1 MFRSRPP
8 PTRWVRAQSIK
19 YRSTFAH
26 PGALALSIP
35 RNPIGAV
42 GAQVTFTTAPFNTA
56 ICCGLE
62 SISVLEISHSDGYS
76 SSAAW
81 GRRSAT
87 NAMLLLSGDHAAAS
101 TFAVGPLICSGLRRQ
116 VHVCHSVLTCMG

>member
-1 MFRSRPP
+1 M
-8 PTRWVRAQSIK
+8 
-19 YRSTFAH
+19 
-26 PGALALSIP
+26 P
-35 RNPIGAV
+35 RNPIRAV

-62 SISVLEISHSDGYS
+62 SISALEISHSDGYS
-76 SSAAW
+76 SSAAS

-101 TFAVGPLICSGLRRQ
+101 TLYVGSVIRRGLPPEICVSQIEVNSSR
-116 VHVCHSVLTCMG
+116 

>member
-1 MFRSRPP
+1 MFRSRPA
-8 PTRWVRAQSIK
+8 PTSWVRAPSMK

-26 PGALALSIP
+26 RGALSLSMP
-35 RNPIGAV
+35 RNPIRAV

-62 SISVLEISHSDGYS
+62 SISALEISHSDGYS
-76 SSAAW
+76 SSAAS

-87 NAMLLLSGDHAAAS
+87 NAMLLLSGDHAAAAQRDQPRLRLAR
-101 TFAVGPLICSGLRRQ
+101 TVGDENQAL
-116 VHVCHSVLTCMG
+116 SVR

>member
-8 PTRWVRAQSIK
+8 PTRWVRAPSMK

-26 PGALALSIP
+26 PGALSLSIP
-35 RNPIGAV
+35 RNPIRAV

-62 SISVLEISHSDGYS
+62 SISVLEISH
-76 SSAAW
+76 AA
-81 GRRSAT
+81 GEVGQLPR
-87 NAMLLLSGDHAAAS
+87 LAAAQRDQPRLRLAR
-101 TFAVGPLICSGLRRQ
+101 TVGDENQTL
-116 VHVCHSVLTCMG
+116 SVR